1 MSMEMSKEV
10 QGKTKSGLRY
20 YILPMEGF
28 QEKMAAVVV
37 KAGAN
42 HIFWRDT
49 EGTERTFPKG
59 TAHFIEHKLF
69 HFP

>member
-28 QEKMAAVVV
+28 
-37 KAGAN
+37 
-42 HIFWRDT
+42 WSDR
-49 EGTERTFPKG
+49 
-59 TAHFIEHKLF
+59 
-69 HFP
+69 

>member
-42 HIFWRDT
+42 HIF
-49 EGTERTFPKG
+49 
-59 TAHFIEHKLF
+59 
-69 HFP
+69 